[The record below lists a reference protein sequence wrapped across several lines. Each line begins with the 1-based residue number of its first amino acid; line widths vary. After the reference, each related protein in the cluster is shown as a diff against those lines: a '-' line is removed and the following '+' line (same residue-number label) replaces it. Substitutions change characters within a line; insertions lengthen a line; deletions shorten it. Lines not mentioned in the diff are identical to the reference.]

1 MAHVC
6 DLRPYPD
13 HDTRHALD
21 EAIEVLAIIRDL
33 SATNPANRIHLL
45 ASLIRQ
51 ADTDLTSAVS
61 DAHHDGYSPIEISIL
76 LGLG

>member
-33 SATNPANRIHLL
+33 ETTNPANTKPACSMIPAKRSAREHS
-45 ASLIRQ
+45 AS
-51 ADTDLTSAVS
+51 
-61 DAHHDGYSPIEISIL
+61 
-76 LGLG
+76 

>member
-13 HDTRHALD
+13 HDTRHALN
-21 EAIEVLAIIRDL
+21 EAIEVLAINRDL
-33 SATNPANRIHLL
+33 APTHPASRIPLL
-45 ASLIRQ
+45 TSLIHQ
-51 ADTDLTSAVS
+51 AENDLTAAAT
-61 DAHHDGYSPIEISIL
+61 DAHNDGYSPTEITIL